1 MEKLKA
7 LFASSRFKV
16 AVATIICSVALQFF
30 KVDIELTTAVLA
42 VGAIAAWILG
52 ETQRPAGG
60 AELSYSARKMLDEQG
75 TEPKAPPDK
84 KDGE

>member
-7 LFASSRFKV
+7 LLFSTRFQV
-16 AVATIICSVALQFF
+16 AVATIICSVATDLLGF
-30 KVDIELTTAVLA
+30 DIKLTTAVLA
-42 VGAIAAWILG
+42 VGAVAAWILG

-60 AELSYSARKMLDEQG
+60 ADLSYSARKMLDGQG

-84 KDGE
+84 NEGK